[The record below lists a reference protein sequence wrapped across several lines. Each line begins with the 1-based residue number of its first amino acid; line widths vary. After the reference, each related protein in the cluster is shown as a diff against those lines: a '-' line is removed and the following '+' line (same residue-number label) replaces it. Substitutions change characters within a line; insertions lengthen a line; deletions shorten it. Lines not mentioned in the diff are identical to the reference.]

1 MKTLRDEFAMAAA
14 NGMMSDPKCIEE
26 MVKWE
31 TAARSVE
38 DAGVIPEFESMSG
51 FAFTMMASWAYQA
64 AGAMME
70 ERKQHLPTYITDRE
84 NNTP

>member
-1 MKTLRDEFAMAAA
+1 
-14 NGMMSDPKCIEE
+14 
-26 MVKWE
+26 
-31 TAARSVE
+31 
-38 DAGVIPEFESMSG
+38 MSG

-64 AGAMME
+64 ADAMME